1 MSTSSPAGPSSAAA
15 AFETGESAG
24 ARGNR
29 KTIIGAVAV
38 AMLMLFSMFFG
49 AGNLIF
55 PPILGAS
62 SGDGFPMAITG
73 FLITGVALPIITVIA
88 VAITGKDV
96 QELAARGGRIFGLA
110 FPVAVYLALGAAYA
124 LPRTAVVSYSSAVT
138 PVTGFDGALSAAI
151 FSVLFFSV
159 ALALAFDPNGIVDR
173 LGKYL
178 TPALLTLLAVLIFL
192 SVTGLMG
199 EPPAASGD
207 YADNAL
213 AAGLIEGYM
222 TMDSLAAMA
231 FGIVVLSSLRQKGVE
246 TGPALV
252 KGVSA
257 SAIGAGVVL
266 VAVYVGLGMVGQIF
280 PGSENYTDGAALLSD
295 AANTTMGFTGVI
307 LFGGIVLLAC
317 LTTAAGLIGATCQ
330 FFHKIIPSVSYRTW
344 AVFFAG
350 ASVILSA
357 LGLDVVLSIA
367 APIIGFLYPIAIT
380 LVAITII
387 EPLLGRKLHWTFR
400 AALTVVTIWA
410 ALMTAEEMGADVSP
424 LIGWAPGYDLQLGW
438 MIPAAVTILAGI
450 IVDYFVRPD
459 RAVPIGGEHQVEA
472 ELRGSKADEEA
483 LIDAIHS
490 AQEIFDEDVDTVDL
504 DQAIEETEQHVE
516 SLRRAEQEARERLA
530 MVKAARKQA
539 RQSLTTLRHAK
550 KRKVGTPAE

>member
-1 MSTSSPAGPSSAAA
+1 MSNSSPTASADVSGSSSPTVKKKG
-15 AFETGESAG
+15 TGA
-24 ARGNR
+24 
-29 KTIIGAVAV
+29 AVAV

-62 SGDGFPMAITG
+62 SGDGFSPAISG
-73 FLITGVALPIITVIA
+73 FLITGVALPVITVIA

-96 QELAARGGRIFGLA
+96 QELAARGGKIFGLA

-138 PVTGFDGALSAAI
+138 PVTGFDGPVSSAI
-151 FSVLFFSV
+151 FAVIFFSI
-159 ALALAFDPNGIVDR
+159 ALALAFDPTGIVDR

-178 TPALLTLLAVLIFL
+178 TPALLVLLTVLIVL
-192 SVTGLMG
+192 SVTGLKG

-207 YADNAL
+207 YTDNPL

-231 FGIVVLSSLRQKGVE
+231 FGIVVLNSLRQKGIDY
-246 TGPALV
+246 GPSLV
-252 KGVSA
+252 RGVA
-257 SAIGAGVVL
+257 TSAIGAGVVL
-266 VAVYVGLGMVGQIF
+266 VAVYVGLGLVGQIF

-295 AANTTMGFTGVI
+295 AARSTMGFPGVI

-317 LTTAAGLIGATCQ
+317 LTTAAGLIGATCE

-344 AVFFAG
+344 AVFFAA
-350 ASVILSA
+350 ASVVVST

-387 EPLLGRKLHWTFR
+387 EPLLRRKLHWAFR
-400 AALTVVTIWA
+400 VSLTVVTVWA
-410 ALMTAEEMGADVSP
+410 ALMTAEDMGADVSP
-424 LIGWAPGYDLQLGW
+424 LIGWSPGHDLQLGW
-438 MIPAAVTILAGI
+438 MIPTAVAIVVGI
-450 IVDYFVRPD
+450 IVDFVVRPD
-459 RAVPIGGEHQVEA
+459 RAVPIGGEQQIEA
-472 ELRGSKADEEA
+472 ELRGSRADEEA
-483 LIDAIHS
+483 LNDAIHS
-490 AQEIFDEDVDTVDL
+490 AQEIFDADIDTVDI

-516 SLRRAEQEARERLA
+516 ALRRAEQEARERLA
-530 MVKAARKQA
+530 MVKTARKQA
-539 RQSLTTLRHAK
+539 RHSLTALRNAK
-550 KRKVGTPAE
+550 KRHVGEQSE

>member
-1 MSTSSPAGPSSAAA
+1 M
-15 AFETGESAG
+15 
-24 ARGNR
+24 
-29 KTIIGAVAV
+29 AV

-62 SGDGFPMAITG
+62 SGDGFSPAISG
-73 FLITGVALPIITVIA
+73 FLITGVALPVITVIA

-96 QELAARGGRIFGLA
+96 QELAARGGKIFGLA

-138 PVTGFDGALSAAI
+138 PVTGFDGPVSSAI
-151 FSVLFFSV
+151 FAVIFFSI
-159 ALALAFDPNGIVDR
+159 ALALAFDPTGIVDR

-178 TPALLTLLAVLIFL
+178 TPALLVLLTVLIVL
-192 SVTGLMG
+192 SVTGLKG

-207 YADNAL
+207 YADNPL

-231 FGIVVLSSLRQKGVE
+231 FGIVVLNSLRQKGVSY
-246 TGPALV
+246 GPSLV
-252 KGVSA
+252 RGVA
-257 SAIGAGVVL
+257 TSAIGAGVVL
-266 VAVYVGLGMVGQIF
+266 IAVYVGLGLVGQIF

-295 AANTTMGFTGVI
+295 AARSTMGFPGVI

-317 LTTAAGLIGATCQ
+317 LTTAAGLIGATCE

-344 AVFFAG
+344 AVFFAA
-350 ASVILSA
+350 ASVVVST

-387 EPLLGRKLHWTFR
+387 EPLLGRKLHWAFR
-400 AALTVVTIWA
+400 ISLTVVTVWA
-410 ALMTAEEMGADVSP
+410 ALMTAEDMGADVSP
-424 LIGWAPGYDLQLGW
+424 LIGWSPGHDLQLGW
-438 MIPAAVTILAGI
+438 MIPTAVAIVVGI
-450 IVDYFVRPD
+450 IVDFVVRPD
-459 RAVPIGGEHQVEA
+459 RAVPIGGEQQIEA
-472 ELRGSKADEEA
+472 ELRGSRADEEA
-483 LIDAIHS
+483 LNDAIHS
-490 AQEIFDEDVDTVDL
+490 AQEIFDADIDTVDI

-516 SLRRAEQEARERLA
+516 ALRRAEQEARERLA
-530 MVKAARKQA
+530 LVKTARKQA
-539 RQSLTTLRHAK
+539 RHSLTALRNAK
-550 KRKVGTPAE
+550 KRHVGEEQSE

>member
-1 MSTSSPAGPSSAAA
+1 MSNSSPTASADVSGSSSPTVKKKG
-15 AFETGESAG
+15 TGA
-24 ARGNR
+24 
-29 KTIIGAVAV
+29 AVAV

-62 SGDGFPMAITG
+62 SGDGFSPAISG
-73 FLITGVALPIITVIA
+73 FLITGVALPVITVIA

-96 QELAARGGRIFGLA
+96 QELAARGGKIFGLA

-138 PVTGFDGALSAAI
+138 PVTGFDGPVSSAI
-151 FSVLFFSV
+151 FAVIFFSI
-159 ALALAFDPNGIVDR
+159 ALALAFDPTGIVDR

-178 TPALLTLLAVLIFL
+178 TPALLVLLTVLIVL
-192 SVTGLMG
+192 SVTGLKG

-207 YADNAL
+207 YADNPL

-231 FGIVVLSSLRQKGVE
+231 FGIVVLNSLRQKGINY
-246 TGPALV
+246 GPSLV
-252 KGVSA
+252 RGVA
-257 SAIGAGVVL
+257 TSAIGAGVVL
-266 VAVYVGLGMVGQIF
+266 VAVYVGLGLVGQIF

-295 AANTTMGFTGVI
+295 AARSTMGFPGVI

-317 LTTAAGLIGATCQ
+317 LTTAAGLIGATCE

-344 AVFFAG
+344 AVFFAA
-350 ASVILSA
+350 ASVVVST

-387 EPLLGRKLHWTFR
+387 EPLLGRKLHWAFR
-400 AALTVVTIWA
+400 ISLTVVTVWA
-410 ALMTAEEMGADVSP
+410 ALMTAEDMGADVSP
-424 LIGWAPGYDLQLGW
+424 LIGWSPGHDLQLGW
-438 MIPAAVTILAGI
+438 MIPTAVAIVVGI
-450 IVDYFVRPD
+450 IVDFVVRPD
-459 RAVPIGGEHQVEA
+459 RAVPIGGEQQIEA
-472 ELRGSKADEEA
+472 ELRGSRADEEA
-483 LIDAIHS
+483 LNDAIHS
-490 AQEIFDEDVDTVDL
+490 AQEIFDADIDTVDI
-504 DQAIEETEQHVE
+504 DQAIEDSEQHVE
-516 SLRRAEQEARERLA
+516 ALRRAEQEARERLV
-530 MVKAARKQA
+530 MIKTARKQA
-539 RQSLTTLRHAK
+539 RQSLTTLRNAK
-550 KRKVGTPAE
+550 KRHVGEQLE

>member
-1 MSTSSPAGPSSAAA
+1 MSNSSPTASADVSGSSSPTVKKKG
-15 AFETGESAG
+15 TGA
-24 ARGNR
+24 
-29 KTIIGAVAV
+29 AVAV

-62 SGDGFPMAITG
+62 SGDGFSPAISG
-73 FLITGVALPIITVIA
+73 FLITGVALPVITVIA

-96 QELAARGGRIFGLA
+96 QELAARGGKIFGLA

-138 PVTGFDGALSAAI
+138 PVTGFDGPVSSAI
-151 FSVLFFSV
+151 FAVIFFSI
-159 ALALAFDPNGIVDR
+159 ALALAFDPTGIVDR

-178 TPALLTLLAVLIFL
+178 TPALLVLLTVLIVL
-192 SVTGLMG
+192 SVTGLKG
-199 EPPAASGD
+199 EPPGASGD
-207 YADNAL
+207 YADNPL

-231 FGIVVLSSLRQKGVE
+231 FGIVVLNSLRQKGINY
-246 TGPALV
+246 GPSLV
-252 KGVSA
+252 RGVA
-257 SAIGAGVVL
+257 TSAIGAGVVL
-266 VAVYVGLGMVGQIF
+266 VAVYVGLGLVGQIF

-295 AANTTMGFTGVI
+295 AARSTMGFPGVI

-317 LTTAAGLIGATCQ
+317 LTTAAGLIGATCE

-344 AVFFAG
+344 AVFFAA
-350 ASVILSA
+350 ASVVVST

-387 EPLLGRKLHWTFR
+387 EPLLGRKLHWAFR
-400 AALTVVTIWA
+400 ISLTVVTVWA
-410 ALMTAEEMGADVSP
+410 ALMTAEDMGADVSP
-424 LIGWAPGYDLQLGW
+424 LIGWSPGHDLQLGW
-438 MIPAAVTILAGI
+438 MIPTAVAIVVGI
-450 IVDYFVRPD
+450 IMDFVVRPD
-459 RAVPIGGEHQVEA
+459 RAVPIGGEQQIEA
-472 ELRGSKADEEA
+472 ELRGSRADEEA
-483 LIDAIHS
+483 LNDAIHS
-490 AQEIFDEDVDTVDL
+490 AQEIFDADIDTVDI

-516 SLRRAEQEARERLA
+516 ALRRAEEEARERLA
-530 MVKAARKQA
+530 MVKTARKQA
-539 RQSLTTLRHAK
+539 RHSLTALRNAK
-550 KRKVGTPAE
+550 KRHVGEQSE

>member
-1 MSTSSPAGPSSAAA
+1 MSNSSPTASADVSGSSSPTVKKKG
-15 AFETGESAG
+15 TGA
-24 ARGNR
+24 
-29 KTIIGAVAV
+29 AVAV

-62 SGDGFPMAITG
+62 SGDGFSPAISG
-73 FLITGVALPIITVIA
+73 FLITGVALPVITVIA

-96 QELAARGGRIFGLA
+96 QELAARGGKIFGLA

-138 PVTGFDGALSAAI
+138 PVTGFDGPVSSAI
-151 FSVLFFSV
+151 FAVIFFSI
-159 ALALAFDPNGIVDR
+159 ALALAFDPTGIVDR

-178 TPALLTLLAVLIFL
+178 TPALLVLLTVLIVL
-192 SVTGLMG
+192 SVTGLKG

-207 YADNAL
+207 YADNPL

-231 FGIVVLSSLRQKGVE
+231 FGIVVLNSLRQKGINY
-246 TGPALV
+246 GPSLV
-252 KGVSA
+252 RGVA
-257 SAIGAGVVL
+257 TSAIGAGVVL
-266 VAVYVGLGMVGQIF
+266 VAVYVGLGLVGQIF

-295 AANTTMGFTGVI
+295 AARSTMGFPGVI

-317 LTTAAGLIGATCQ
+317 LTTAAGLIGATCE

-344 AVFFAG
+344 AIFFAA
-350 ASVILSA
+350 ASVVVST

-387 EPLLGRKLHWTFR
+387 EPLLGRKLHWAFR
-400 AALTVVTIWA
+400 ISLTVVTVWA
-410 ALMTAEEMGADVSP
+410 ALMTAEDMGADVSP
-424 LIGWAPGYDLQLGW
+424 LIGWSPGHDLQLGW
-438 MIPAAVTILAGI
+438 MIPTAVAIVVGI
-450 IVDYFVRPD
+450 IVDFVVRPD
-459 RAVPIGGEHQVEA
+459 RAVPIGGEQQIEA
-472 ELRGSKADEEA
+472 ELRGSRADEEA
-483 LIDAIHS
+483 LNDAIHS
-490 AQEIFDEDVDTVDL
+490 AQEIFDADIDTVDI

-516 SLRRAEQEARERLA
+516 ALRRAEQEARERLA
-530 MVKAARKQA
+530 TVKTARKQA
-539 RQSLTTLRHAK
+539 RHSLTALRNAK
-550 KRKVGTPAE
+550 KRHIGEQSE